1 MKKQEK
7 TKKKRRAKN
16 GWFAVGAFV
25 VFFLVYLTASFV
37 FSAGNSITT
46 TVVKNGSVEDSLYAP
61 GYIFKDCIIVN
72 SPSEGY
78 IDCLKEDEERAEK
91 GEAIVAVYK
100 NNVDAGLKG
109 EIRKLDEKISNLEK
123 SIKFKS
129 AADEDD
135 AKKEQIISG
144 GLKSLGALSDRRD
157 ISGVLAV
164 KKDIDTLLSKKDE
177 GENSSKELESLKSER
192 AGLLKRLTDNADII
206 YASAAGCFTPTVD
219 GMEELLSAAR
229 LEKEGISHKYIEE
242 LNKKKPKNEVAQH
255 VSSGGA
261 VGKIVDNFKWY
272 LVVEVP
278 VAESE
283 LIKKGD
289 EVKIR
294 FPEYDSSSVVGTIV
308 SISAEENGKV
318 IVTVKSNKYIDSVY
332 KISKADV
339 QLIKN
344 TYKGIKIPQE
354 ALRIVDGKKGV
365 YVRRGN
371 MVKFFPIEIKYTD
384 SEWVITPEKDEGEG
398 LKLYDEVVVKGRGLY
413 DNKVIE

>member
-46 TVVKNGSVEDSLYAP
+46 TVVKSGSVEDSLYAS
-61 GYIFKDCIIVN
+61 GYVFKDCIIVN

-192 AGLLKRLTDNADII
+192 AGLLKRLTNNADII

-272 LVVEVP
+272 LAVEVP